1 MTASTTDHT
10 ETPASRDIAA
20 QCPVGQWMTK
30 TNMDLSELLAKQD
43 GGDFLRAVAEAV
55 LQLIMEADVE
65 GLIGAGK
72 HERADQR
79 VTWRNGYRERALDTR
94 LGTLNLKVPKLRQGS
109 YFPGFLE
116 PRKTSEKALVAV
128 IQEAWIGGVSTRRV
142 DELAQAMG
150 LSGISKSTVSK
161 LCKDI
166 DERVGEFLNRP
177 LTGDWPYVWLDATYL
192 KVRQGGRI
200 VSVAAIIAVAANTDG
215 RREIIGLGLGPS
227 EAETFWMDFLRGLKA
242 RGLDGTKLVISDAHS
257 GLRAAI
263 ERVFEATWQ
272 RCRVHWMRNAL
283 AHVSRGQHTVVAA
296 AIRQAFDQPDRK
308 QAGETWRRVA
318 DQLRSRWPKPG
329 EMDAAAFT
337 AFLED
342 SLSAMAAVS
351 VDGAIHFT
359 CMDWRHMAEL
369 QAAGNKV
376 YSTLKNLMVWAK
388 TNGGMGSFYRS
399 RHELVYVWKVG
410 TAPHTN
416 TFGLGEHGRYRTN
429 VWDYPGVNS
438 FGANQKHLELH
449 PTVKPVALVA
459 DAIKDVTRRSEIV
472 LDGFGGSPRC
482 RRRLLRLGHAI
493 FQHRHQHGT
502 ADAQHAVELRAVR
515 ARGDGRADPR
525 QDRCFEKEGAL
536 DGRDGSLRLPA

>member
-1 MTASTTDHT
+1 
-10 ETPASRDIAA
+10 
-20 QCPVGQWMTK
+20 MTK

-55 LQLIMEADVE
+55 VQLLMEADVE

-79 VTWRNGYRERALDTR
+79 MTWRNGYRERALDTR

-116 PRKTSEKALVAV
+116 PRKTSEKALIAV

-166 DERVGEFLNRP
+166 DERVNEFLERP
-177 LTGDWPYVWLDATYL
+177 LTGEWPYVWLDATYL
-192 KVRQGGRI
+192 KMRQGGRI

-242 RGLDGTKLVISDAHS
+242 RGLDGTKLVISDAHN
-257 GLRAAI
+257 GLRAAT
-263 ERVFEATWQ
+263 ERVFDATWQ

-318 DQLRSRWPKPG
+318 DQLRSHWPK
-329 EMDAAAFT
+329 
-337 AFLED
+337 L
-342 SLSAMAAVS
+342 
-351 VDGAIHFT
+351 
-359 CMDWRHMAEL
+359 AEL
-369 QAAGNKV
+369 MDE
-376 YSTLKNLMVWAK
+376 S
-388 TNGGMGSFYRS
+388 
-399 RHELVYVWKVG
+399 
-410 TAPHTN
+410 
-416 TFGLGEHGRYRTN
+416 EH
-429 VWDYPGVNS
+429 
-438 FGANQKHLELH
+438 
-449 PTVKPVALVA
+449 
-459 DAIKDVTRRSEIV
+459 DV
-472 LDGFGGSPRC
+472 LAYMAFPR
-482 RRRLLRLGHAI
+482 
-493 FQHRHQHGT
+493 QHRTKLHST
-502 ADAQHAVELRAVR
+502 NPIERLNKEVKR
-515 ARGDGRADPR
+515 RADVVGIFPNEASIIR
-525 QDRCFEKEGAL
+525 LISAVLFEQNDQWQTASRYMQVEAFAQIDHEETDPIL
-536 DGRDGSLRLPA
+536 TITTQTA